1 MAIELPRDFSE
12 FLKSLSS
19 RGVRFLVVGGYA
31 VAWHG
36 YPRAT
41 QDLDVWIGI
50 DPGNA
55 AATVDAIREFG
66 FDTPNLS
73 EALFLERDKVV
84 RMGFPPIRIEVLTS
98 ISGLEFEEAWTRR
111 IQADFGSVTA
121 PLINLEDL
129 KTNKRAAARHKDL
142 DDLEHLP

>member
-12 FLKSLSS
+12 FLRSLSA
-19 RGVRFLVVGGYA
+19 RGVRYLVVGGYA

-36 YPRAT
+36 YPRST

-50 DPGNA
+50 DAVNA
-55 AATVDAIREFG
+55 VAVAEAIREFG

-73 EALFLERDKVV
+73 ARLFLERGRVV
-84 RMGFPPIRIEVLTS
+84 RMGYPPVRIEVLTS
-98 ISGLEFEEAWTRR
+98 VSGLEFDDAYGRR
-111 IQADFGSVTA
+111 IEANFGGVTV
-121 PLINLEDL
+121 PLINLDDL
-129 KTNKRAAARHKDL
+129 KTNKRAAARHKDM

>member
-12 FLKSLSS
+12 FLRSLSS
-19 RGVRFLVVGGYA
+19 RGVRYLVVGGYA

-36 YPRAT
+36 YPRST

-55 AATVDAIREFG
+55 AATADAIREFG

-73 EALFLERDKVV
+73 EALFLERGRVV
-84 RMGFPPIRIEVLTS
+84 RMGYPPIRIEVLTS
-98 ISGLEFEEAWTRR
+98 VSGLEFEDAWSRR
-111 IQADFGSVTA
+111 IEADLGSATV
-121 PLINLEDL
+121 PILNLEDL
-129 KTNKRAAARHKDL
+129 KTNKRAAGRHKDL